1 MYYKPLWLSFENQ
14 RSLMV
19 YFYRSVNNDFEN
31 LFPDRGAMLNSFQMT
46 GFPSR
51 SLKVLYLIFH
61 F

>member
-1 MYYKPLWLSFENQ
+1 
-14 RSLMV
+14 MV